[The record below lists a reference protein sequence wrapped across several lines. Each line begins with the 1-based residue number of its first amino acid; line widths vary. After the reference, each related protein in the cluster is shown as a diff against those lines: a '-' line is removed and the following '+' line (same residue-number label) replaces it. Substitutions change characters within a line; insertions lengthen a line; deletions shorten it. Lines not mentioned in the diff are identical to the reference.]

1 MKNFREVNEDD
12 ILKAVNLKTTKKRI
26 LILSVLNRSNIPL
39 TSEDILE
46 KASKEVNINLS
57 TVYRAL
63 NALTEKGIL
72 LKQLSNDGKTYY
84 QINNRQHKH
93 QLVCSLCNK
102 IVLVNCCP
110 LRKFEDE
117 LCQETGFTITS
128 HNLEFT
134 GICPECAKK
143 L

>member
-1 MKNFREVNEDD
+1 MNTENNL
-12 ILKAVNLKTTKKRI
+12 LKSANLKSTKKR
-26 LILSVLNRSNIPL
+26 LVILSVLNNSISPL
-39 TSEDILE
+39 TSEEILE
-46 KASKEVNINLS
+46 EASKEVNMNLS
-57 TVYRAL
+57 TIYRAL
-63 NALTEKGIL
+63 AALTEKGIL

-102 IVLVNCCP
+102 VVLVDCCP
-110 LRKFEDE
+110 LKKFENE
-117 LCQETGFTITS
+117 LCEDTGFTITS
-128 HNLEFT
+128 HNLEFS

>member
-1 MKNFREVNEDD
+1 MNNENNL
-12 ILKAVNLKTTKKRI
+12 LKSANLKSTRKR
-26 LILSVLNRSNIPL
+26 LVILSVLNNSISPL
-39 TSEDILE
+39 TSEEILE
-46 KASKEVNINLS
+46 EASKEVDMNLS
-57 TVYRAL
+57 TIYRAL
-63 NALTEKGIL
+63 AALTEKGIL

-102 IVLVNCCP
+102 VVLVDCCP
-110 LRKFEDE
+110 LKKFENE
-117 LCQETGFTITS
+117 LCEDTGFTITS
-128 HNLEFT
+128 HNLEFS

>member
-1 MKNFREVNEDD
+1 MNNENNL
-12 ILKAVNLKTTKKRI
+12 LKSANLKSTRKR
-26 LILSVLNRSNIPL
+26 LVILSVLNNSISPL
-39 TSEDILE
+39 TSEEILE
-46 KASKEVNINLS
+46 ESSKEVNMNLS
-57 TVYRAL
+57 TIYRAL
-63 NALTEKGIL
+63 AALTEKGIL

-102 IVLVNCCP
+102 VVLVDCCP
-110 LRKFEDE
+110 LKKFENE
-117 LCQETGFTITS
+117 LCNDTGFTITS
-128 HNLEFT
+128 HNLEFS